1 MSYQIGKFLIK
12 VTPDAKMIQ
21 EAEEYISWL
30 LEAWK
35 PVIDLL
41 RSNNE
46 VDKRNLIYFWMSKN
60 IELRT
65 KRDNTVEKAMH
76 DYDNDLFKLR
86 DNNQFLSDR
95 IGDTLD
101 HDYQVCYEK
110 SDYIVIWIQ
119 KMQGKREKPARWY
132 QIACS
137 KKDAPLFHEYCTRL
151 PRAEKY

>member
-1 MSYQIGKFLIK
+1 MNAKVWQFLIK
-12 VTPDAKMIQ
+12 IAPDAKMI
-21 EAEEYISWL
+21 ELAEEYISWL
-30 LEAWK
+30 LEAGK
-35 PVIDLL
+35 PVIELL

-60 IELRT
+60 EDLKT
-65 KRDNTVEKAMH
+65 KRDQTIEKAIH
-76 DYDNDLFKLR
+76 DYDNELFKQR

-119 KMQGKREKPARWY
+119 KMQGKRDKPARWY

>member
-1 MSYQIGKFLIK
+1 MEFKVWQFLIK
-12 VTPDAKMIQ
+12 APVDVLKII
-21 EAEEYISWL
+21 EAEKYISDL
-30 LEAWK
+30 LEAGQEC
-35 PVIDLL
+35 IDIL

-46 VDKRNLIYFWMSKN
+46 VEKKHLIYFWMSKN
-60 IELRT
+60 IELKEKRSKTST
-65 KRDNTVEKAMH
+65 KKQNNADDVLR
-76 DYDNDLFKLR
+76 KLKDEMQSLCDHR
-86 DNNQFLSDR
+86 Q
-95 IGDTLD
+95 DTLD

-119 KMQGKREKPARWY
+119 KMQGDRKKPARWY

>member
-1 MSYQIGKFLIK
+1 MNAKVWQFLIK
-12 VTPDAKMIQ
+12 MAPDAKMIQ
-21 EAEEYISWL
+21 DAEEYISWL

-60 IELRT
+60 EELKTR
-65 KRDNTVEKAMH
+65 RDQTSQKKK
-76 DYDNDLFKLR
+76 DDTDDKLWKLR
-86 DNNQFLSDR
+86 DEMQSLCDYKQ
-95 IGDTLD
+95 DTND

-119 KMQGKREKPARWY
+119 KPQGERKKPARWY